1 MKRPELSD
9 LLPDAGFEAHGRE
22 LYIAIPDAD
31 DTRLN
36 SVFTTALL
44 NSGLPFDSAVLLH
57 GMKAILV

>member
-9 LLPDAGFEAHGRE
+9 LLPHAGFEARGRD
-22 LYIAIPDAD
+22 LYIAIPEAH

-36 SVFTTALL
+36 SVFSTAVAQ
-44 NSGLPFDSAVLLH
+44 FRVAVLQCRLVA